1 MTDAVSAAAAPRNV
15 PRGALAFVLA
25 TVGINMLGVGL
36 AWPILPLLVEQLG
49 SGGISEAAFAYAWIG
64 ALYAIAQ
71 FAFAPLMGA
80 LSDAY
85 GRRPILLGTQ
95 VALAIDYA
103 LMVIVPD
110 LAWLAVLRFASGIF
124 AATVSTANAFVAD
137 VSTPENRSR
146 NFGFIG
152 AVFGV
157 GFILGPVLG
166 GLLGEVSLRLPFAV
180 ACALTVANVAF
191 GWWVLPE
198 SLALEQRRPVSLP
211 ETNPFGA
218 LLRAMRMVS
227 LGPLLTVHALTG
239 LAQRGLEATW
249 VLYTAYRFGW
259 GVREASFSLAFVGV
273 CYFVVQSVMV
283 GPVVSWLG
291 ERRTLALGLLLG
303 LVSMLLYAVAVEG
316 WQAYPLIALYCVGNA
331 IAQPA
336 LLSLASGSVGPR
348 EQGALQGAMT
358 SVGSATIIF
367 GPIIASLI
375 LAAVTADRGTFLPA
389 GSWFLVAAM
398 LYLFALLILQRR
410 WSQLGSEGST
420 STA

>member
-1 MTDAVSAAAAPRNV
+1 M
-15 PRGALAFVLA
+15 
-25 TVGINMLGVGL
+25 
-36 AWPILPLLVEQLG
+36 
-49 SGGISEAAFAYAWIG
+49 
-64 ALYAIAQ
+64 
-71 FAFAPLMGA
+71 
-80 LSDAY
+80 
-85 GRRPILLGTQ
+85 
-95 VALAIDYA
+95 
-103 LMVIVPD
+103 
-110 LAWLAVLRFASGIF
+110 
-124 AATVSTANAFVAD
+124 
-137 VSTPENRSR
+137 
-146 NFGFIG
+146 
-152 AVFGV
+152 
-157 GFILGPVLG
+157 
-166 GLLGEVSLRLPFAV
+166 
-180 ACALTVANVAF
+180 
-191 GWWVLPE
+191 
-198 SLALEQRRPVSLP
+198 
-211 ETNPFGA
+211 
-218 LLRAMRMVS
+218 
-227 LGPLLTVHALTG
+227 TG

-283 GPVVSWLG
+283 GPIVSWWG

-303 LVSMLLYAVAVEG
+303 LVSMLLYALAVEG
-316 WQAYPLIALYCVGNA
+316 WQAYPLIALYCIGNA